1 MKTPRIFPIGFC
13 HDQQVHPRFLG
24 TCGYC
29 PRIDE
34 DSPILHLQALETY
47 RSSMVHQDFQFPTLK
62 SKKGKEGV
70 STLDVLIME
79 AIQKP

>member
-1 MKTPRIFPIGFC
+1 MKTPRIFPVGFC

-34 DSPILHLQALETY
+34 DSPVLHLQPSEIY
-47 RSSMVHQDFQFPTLK
+47 PSSMSHEDFQFPK
-62 SKKGKEGV
+62 HYSKGEKNG
-70 STLDVLIME
+70 L
-79 AIQKP
+79 AN